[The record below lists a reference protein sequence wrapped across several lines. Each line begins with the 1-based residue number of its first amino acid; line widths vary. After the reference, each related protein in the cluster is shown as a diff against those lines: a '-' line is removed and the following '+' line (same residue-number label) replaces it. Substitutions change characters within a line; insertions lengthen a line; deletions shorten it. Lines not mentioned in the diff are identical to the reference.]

1 VETDAEEADQ
11 TRQTDADEADEAD
24 EADQP
29 DTASP
34 PPPHTQDIDEVI
46 IIEDSG
52 DAEVCHQVRRRYL
65 GVAGPDVKMRVVKMR
80 VLCNEHQLGQM
91 RSLGYHHPSH
101 ASLACIPP
109 MHPSR
114 RT

>member
-1 VETDAEEADQ
+1 MSARAHTGCVETDAEEADQ
-11 TRQTDADEADEAD
+11 TRQTDADEAD
-24 EADQP
+24 QP
-29 DTASP
+29 DTASS

-65 GVAGPDVKMRVVKMR
+65 GVAGPDVKMRV
-80 VLCNEHQLGQM
+80 LCNEHQLGQM
-91 RSLGYHHPSH
+91 RSLGYDRSSH
-101 ASLACIPP
+101 AFLACIPP
-109 MHPSR
+109 LHPSR